1 MSRLITANFTK
12 LWKSRVFWVMEI
24 VMVCWSIMMYVDA
37 YIMINQNGR
46 TIDNWNLFFF
56 NDLMFIGVAMAVFTA
71 FYIGVE
77 YSDGTIR
84 NKIAVGHSRLPIY
97 LANLIV
103 CYAAGVI
110 AFLTSSV
117 VSLVMG
123 LLLIGRETVLGLRV
137 PGTVMVIG
145 LFIIL
150 AYTGLFVMVA
160 MVDAVKARMALIN
173 LILAILLLAMGTLV
187 QLRLQPE
194 YYVLD
199 EETGKTRYITDVGEE
214 IEDTE
219 KVVRNPQYL
228 PAGLKRR
235 LYEWMDMWTPY
246 AQVMH
251 VLGDGEYSV
260 KQPLCMLVWTVVLSG
275 SGIWIFDRK
284 EIN

>member
-1 MSRLITANFTK
+1 
-12 LWKSRVFWVMEI
+12 
-24 VMVCWSIMMYVDA
+24 
-37 YIMINQNGR
+37 
-46 TIDNWNLFFF
+46 
-56 NDLMFIGVAMAVFTA
+56 
-71 FYIGVE
+71 
-77 YSDGTIR
+77 
-84 NKIAVGHSRLPIY
+84 
-97 LANLIV
+97 
-103 CYAAGVI
+103 
-110 AFLTSSV
+110 
-117 VSLVMG
+117 
-123 LLLIGRETVLGLRV
+123 
-137 PGTVMVIG
+137 
-145 LFIIL
+145 
-150 AYTGLFVMVA
+150 MVA

-214 IEDTE
+214 KEDTE

>member
-12 LWKSRVFWVMEI
+12 LWKSRVFWVLEI
-24 VMVCWSIMMYVDA
+24 VMVCWSIMMYMDA
-37 YIMINQNGR
+37 YIMINHNGK
-46 TIDNWNLFFF
+46 TIGNWNLYFF

-137 PGTVMVIG
+137 LGTVMVIG

-160 MVDAVKARMALIN
+160 MVDAVKTRMALIN

-214 IEDTE
+214 IENTE